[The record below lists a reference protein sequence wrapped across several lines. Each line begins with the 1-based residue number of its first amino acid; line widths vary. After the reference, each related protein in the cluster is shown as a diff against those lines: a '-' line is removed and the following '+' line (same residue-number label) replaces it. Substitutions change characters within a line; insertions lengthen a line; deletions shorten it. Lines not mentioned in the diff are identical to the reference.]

1 MLITYILVQNKPFSY
16 PEIGVIRNDKLDGKT
31 QTYTETETY
40 WTWDE
45 VDKWSK
51 IRYVYYGAPAQCT
64 GTLYTELKD
73 DTINGASF
81 HRNSTIEETI
91 ESLES
96 NWELVLFWIGW
107 VLLTGGAVVG
117 FYYIDNR
124 WLEDRHTNHRRW

>member
-1 MLITYILVQNKPFSY
+1 MMNAVFAAMCCAGLVWGLFSGRAAQMGQAALQATAAGASVEQTNNAML
-16 PEIGVIRNDKLDGKT
+16 LDG
-31 QTYTETETY
+31 
-40 WTWDE
+40 
-45 VDKWSK
+45 
-51 IRYVYYGAPAQCT
+51 A
-64 GTLYTELKD
+64 
-73 DTINGASF
+73 INGASF

-124 WLEDRHTNHRRW
+124 WLEDK